1 MGLIFSCCWRVARAG
16 AGEATRENTE
26 AVRYSTGI
34 LFYGLSRLD
43 IASVW
48 ARIQRV
54 SDRAGQVPQAYLFDR
69 QGWTTLFA
77 GILQLLISYTTN
89 YGDDNLL
96 QISALSVHD
105 EGLF

>member
-1 MGLIFSCCWRVARAG
+1 VARTG

-26 AVRYSTGI
+26 AVGGGTGVPCWV
-34 LFYGLSRLD
+34 FGRFD
-43 IASVW
+43 VASVW
-48 ARIQRV
+48 SRIQRV

-69 QGWTTLFA
+69 QGWSTLFA
-77 GILQLLISYTTN
+77 GILLLMISFTTN

-105 EGLF
+105 KGLF